1 MNRSISTAKCIGDTA
16 SKARSL
22 VYKTPNAAG
31 KAMNMDPK
39 TIRQIE
45 NGGAVR
51 LSTIKSFAEHLLI
64 PLESIL
70 DEVDLALL
78 DQSRI
83 VLDYS
88 NDDLFRGTDLAE
100 YGSYRK
106 HLIPCNKLGLPCDSI
121 RFISLFSKMS
131 EEPIEWPPFQKRAI
145 KPIWELHDSIT
156 PLVGNLLVTLEKLQV
171 AISESVMSRSSDLT
185 GIISQIKA
193 QSDFNELF
201 DELEECGVH
210 ILGCIVQTYV
220 FYEGISGRYIDLPLF
235 VITSTEVREV
245 TVQYQKSF
253 SSADYAACKDIAY
266 GIENAPHLIADPDD
280 FVDEYP
286 F

>member
-1 MNRSISTAKCIGDTA
+1 MNRSISTATCIGDA
-16 SKARSL
+16 AIKARSL
-22 VYKTPNAAG
+22 VYKSPNAAG

-51 LSTIKSFAEHLLI
+51 LTTIQSFAEHLLI

-88 NDDLFRGTDLAE
+88 NDDLFRGTDLAD

-106 HLIPCNKLGLPCDSI
+106 HVIPSNRLGLPCNSI

-131 EEPIEWPPFQKRAI
+131 EEPMEWPPFKGRAI
-145 KPIWELHDSIT
+145 KPIWELHDSIM
-156 PLVGNLLVTLEKLQV
+156 PLVADLLVTLEKLQV
-171 AISESVMSRSSDLT
+171 AISKSVMSRSSDLT
-185 GIISQIKA
+185 SIISQIKA
-193 QSDFNELF
+193 QSDFNALF
-201 DELEECGVH
+201 DELNECGVH

-220 FYEGISGRYIDLPLF
+220 FYEGISGHYIHLPLF
-235 VITSTEVREV
+235 VIASTEVREV
-245 TVQYQKSF
+245 SVQYQGSL
-253 SSADYAACKDIAY
+253 SSEDYAIYEDIGY
-266 GIENAPHLIADPDD
+266 GIEDVPYQIVNPDD
-280 FVDEYP
+280 HDDEIL